1 MKKTLIALTLLLA
14 LASVVQAV
22 QHHVSTAMIQRQQG
36 EPIRGDSPGP

>member
-1 MKKTLIALTLLLA
+1 MKKTLIALTLFLA

-22 QHHVSTAMIQRQQG
+22 QNHMTGSISRQFQK